1 VERQVSKSA
10 AALLLSGR
18 IGDRFNALVTGAS
31 DKGTWVRLLRP
42 PVEGRLIS
50 GDQGRRVGDTLKVQ
64 LALVD
69 VQRGYIDLRAVS

>member
-1 VERQVSKSA
+1 
-10 AALLLSGR
+10 
-18 IGDRFNALVTGAS
+18 
-31 DKGTWVRLLRP
+31 
-42 PVEGRLIS
+42 VEGRLIS